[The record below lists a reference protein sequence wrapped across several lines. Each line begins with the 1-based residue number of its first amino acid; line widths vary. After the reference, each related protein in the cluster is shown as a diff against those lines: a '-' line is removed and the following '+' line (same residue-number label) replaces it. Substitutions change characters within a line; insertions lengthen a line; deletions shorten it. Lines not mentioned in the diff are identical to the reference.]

1 MQEFLVAVVAFPTI
15 VFTFGLAVALLYWL
29 VVIFGALDLD
39 FLDSAL
45 GLDSMDAALDGAL
58 ESIDGMADGAVEGVV
73 ESIDGAVDGA
83 AEGAADAADSGDTSD
98 GARQGALSGLLNMMG
113 VRGVPITVVASFVLL
128 WAWIISMVGSK
139 LLGAA
144 AATFLVGGFLTGS
157 SVLGSLVLAAVTA
170 RPFRK
175 IFVTPSAPSRVSLV
189 GKICIVTSA
198 KVDGEFGRAEIDD
211 GATGF
216 VAEVRCPQDNQLTR
230 GANALVYR
238 YDPADGVFF
247 IGPVDDAL
255 ATASNVVDSQS
266 GSIGGG

>member
-45 GLDSMDAALDGAL
+45 GLDSIDAALDGAL
-58 ESIDGMADGAVEGVV
+58 ESIDGMADGAVEGAA
-73 ESIDGAVDGA
+73 ESIDA
-83 AEGAADAADSGDTSD
+83 AIDGAADAADAADSSD

-113 VRGVPITVVASFVLL
+113 VRGVPITVVLSFVLL
-128 WAWIISMVGSK
+128 WAWVISMVGTK

-144 AATFLVGGFLTGS
+144 AATFLVGGVLAGGS
-157 SVLGSLVLAAVTA
+157 VFGSLVLAAIST

-175 IFVTPSAPSRVSLV
+175 VFVTPTAPSRVSLV
-189 GKICIVTSA
+189 GKMCIVTSA
-198 KVDGEFGRAEIDD
+198 KVDDKFGRAEIDD

-230 GANALVYR
+230 GKQALVYR

-255 ATASNVVDSQS
+255 AEASNAVDP
-266 GSIGGG
+266 

>member
-1 MQEFLVAVVAFPTI
+1 MQEFLVTVVTFPTI

-45 GLDSMDAALDGAL
+45 GLDSIDAALDGAL
-58 ESIDGMADGAVEGVV
+58 ESIDGMADGAVEGAA
-73 ESIDGAVDGA
+73 ESIDAAIDGAVDGA
-83 AEGAADAADSGDTSD
+83 ADAADAADSGDTSD

-113 VRGVPITVVASFVLL
+113 VRGVPITVVLSFVLL
-128 WAWIISMVGSK
+128 WAWVISMVGTK

-144 AATFLVGGFLTGS
+144 AATFLVGGFLAGGS
-157 SVLGSLVLAAVTA
+157 VFGSLVLAAIST

-175 IFVTPSAPSRVSLV
+175 VFVTPTAPSRVSLV
-189 GKICIVTSA
+189 GKMCIVTSA
-198 KVDGEFGRAEIDD
+198 KVDDKFGRAEIED

-230 GANALVYR
+230 GKKALVYK
-238 YDPADGVFF
+238 YDPSEGIFF
-247 IGPVDDAL
+247 IGPLDDAL
-255 ATASNVVDSQS
+255 VEASTMVD
-266 GSIGGG
+266 

>member
-1 MQEFLVAVVAFPTI
+1 VQEFLVAVVTFPTI
-15 VFTFGLAVALLYWL
+15 VFSFGLALALLYWL

-45 GLDSMDAALDGAL
+45 GLDSIDAALDGAL
-58 ESIDGMADGAVEGVV
+58 ESIDGMADGAVEGAA
-73 ESIDGAVDGA
+73 ESIDATIDGAV
-83 AEGAADAADSGDTSD
+83 ADAADSGDTSD
-98 GARQGALSGLLNMMG
+98 GARHGALSGLLNMMG

-128 WAWIISMVGSK
+128 WAWVISMVGTK

-144 AATFLVGGFLTGS
+144 AATFLVGGFLAS
-157 SVLGSLVLAAVTA
+157 ASVFGSLVLAAIST
-170 RPFRK
+170 RPLRK
-175 IFVTPSAPSRVSLV
+175 VFVTPTAPSRAALV
-189 GKICIVTSA
+189 GKMCIVTSA
-198 KVDGEFGRAEIDD
+198 KVNDTFGRAEIED

-230 GANALVYR
+230 GEKALVYR

-255 ATASNVVDSQS
+255 AEASNVVDP
-266 GSIGGG
+266 

>member
-1 MQEFLVAVVAFPTI
+1 MQEFLVTVVAFPTI

-45 GLDSMDAALDGAL
+45 GLDSIDAALDGAL
-58 ESIDGMADGAVEGVV
+58 ESIDGMADGAVEGAA
-73 ESIDGAVDGA
+73 ESIDAAIDGAVDGA
-83 AEGAADAADSGDTSD
+83 AEGAADAADAADSGDTSD

-113 VRGVPITVVASFVLL
+113 VRGVPITVVLSFVLL
-128 WAWIISMVGSK
+128 WAWVISMVGTK

-144 AATFLVGGFLTGS
+144 AATFLVGGFLAGGS
-157 SVLGSLVLAAVTA
+157 VFGSLVLAAIST

-175 IFVTPSAPSRVSLV
+175 VFVTPTAPSRVSLV
-189 GKICIVTSA
+189 GKMCIVTSV
-198 KVDGEFGRAEIDD
+198 KVDDKFGRAEIDD

-230 GANALVYR
+230 GKQALVYR

-255 ATASNVVDSQS
+255 AEASNAVDP
-266 GSIGGG
+266 

>member
-1 MQEFLVAVVAFPTI
+1 MQEFLVTVVAFPTI

-45 GLDSMDAALDGAL
+45 GLDSIDAALDGAL
-58 ESIDGMADGAVEGVV
+58 DSIDGMADGAVEGAA
-73 ESIDGAVDGA
+73 ESIDA
-83 AEGAADAADSGDTSD
+83 AIDGAADAADAPDAGDSSD
-98 GARQGALSGLLNMMG
+98 GARQGALSGLLNVMG
-113 VRGVPITVVASFVLL
+113 VRGVPVTVVASFVLL
-128 WAWIISMVGSK
+128 WAWVISMVGTK

-144 AATFLVGGFLTGS
+144 AATFLVGGFLAGT
-157 SVLGSLVLAAVTA
+157 SVLGSLVLAAISA

-175 IFVTPSAPSRVSLV
+175 VFVTKTAPSRVSLV
-189 GKICIVTSA
+189 GKMCIVTSA
-198 KVDGEFGRAEIDD
+198 KVDDKFGRAEIED

-230 GANALVYR
+230 GQKALVYR

-255 ATASNVVDSQS
+255 AEASNVVDP
-266 GSIGGG
+266 

>member
-98 GARQGALSGLLNMMG
+98 GARQGALSRLLNMMG

-255 ATASNVVDSQS
+255 AAASNVVDSQS

>member
-1 MQEFLVAVVAFPTI
+1 MQEFLVTVVAFPTI

-45 GLDSMDAALDGAL
+45 GLDSIDAALDGAL
-58 ESIDGMADGAVEGVV
+58 ESIDGMADGAVEGAA
-73 ESIDGAVDGA
+73 ESIDAAIDGAVDGA
-83 AEGAADAADSGDTSD
+83 ADVADAADSGDTSD
-98 GARQGALSGLLNMMG
+98 GARHGALSGLLNMMG

-128 WAWIISMVGSK
+128 WAWVISMVGTK

-144 AATFLVGGFLTGS
+144 AATFLVGGFLAGA
-157 SVLGSLVLAAVTA
+157 SVFGSLVLAAIST
-170 RPFRK
+170 RPLRK
-175 IFVTPSAPSRVSLV
+175 VFVTPTAPSRAALV
-189 GKICIVTSA
+189 GKMCIVTSA
-198 KVDGEFGRAEIDD
+198 KVDDTFGRAEIED

-230 GANALVYR
+230 GEKALVYR

-255 ATASNVVDSQS
+255 AEASNVVDP
-266 GSIGGG
+266 

>member
-45 GLDSMDAALDGAL
+45 GLDSIDAALDGAL
-58 ESIDGMADGAVEGVV
+58 ESIDGMADGAVEGAA
-73 ESIDGAVDGA
+73 ESIDA
-83 AEGAADAADSGDTSD
+83 AIDGAADAADAADSSD

-113 VRGVPITVVASFVLL
+113 VRGVPVTVVASFVLL
-128 WAWIISMVGSK
+128 WAWVISMVGTK

-144 AATFLVGGFLTGS
+144 AATFLVGGFLAGT
-157 SVLGSLVLAAVTA
+157 SVLGSLVLAAISA

-175 IFVTPSAPSRVSLV
+175 VFVTKTAPSRASLV
-189 GKICIVTSA
+189 GKMCIVTSA
-198 KVDGEFGRAEIDD
+198 KVDDKFGRAEIED

-230 GANALVYR
+230 GQKALVYR

-255 ATASNVVDSQS
+255 AEASNVVDS
-266 GSIGGG
+266 